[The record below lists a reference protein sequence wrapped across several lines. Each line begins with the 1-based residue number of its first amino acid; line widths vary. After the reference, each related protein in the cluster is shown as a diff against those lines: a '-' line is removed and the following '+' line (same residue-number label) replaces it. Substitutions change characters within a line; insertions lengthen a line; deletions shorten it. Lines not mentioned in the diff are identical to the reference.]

1 MAQICAIRKFDHFIS
16 MDDNL
21 NFCIRLTVKSKNNRR
36 FDLNKS
42 EDDYLSV
49 LFYVELIAIQ

>member
-1 MAQICAIRKFDHFIS
+1 MAQICAIRNFDHFIS
-16 MDDNL
+16 MDDNF
-21 NFCIRLTVKSKNNRR
+21 NFCIKLTVKSKNNRR

-42 EDDYLSV
+42 EDDYLFV

>member
-42 EDDYLSV
+42 EDDYLFV